1 MSWHLVSFFG
11 QGVLYAAA
19 FLLAAPPVLA
29 GDVYHT
35 AKPPTAPSRP
45 APVPVVRAAPRPVA
59 LVVEVVAVLPTSPR
73 AAPEPVYVDLRGPDG
88 SVRRFLLEGARDA
101 IQSPQLVL
109 RPGDSLTLHWR
120 PAK

>member
-1 MSWHLVSFFG
+1 MSWHRVSFPG
-11 QGVLYAAA
+11 QGVLFAAA
-19 FLLAAPPVLA
+19 FLLPAPPVLA
-29 GDVYHT
+29 GDVFHA

-59 LVVEVVAVLPTSPR
+59 LVVMLPTPAR
-73 AAPEPVYVDLRGPDG
+73 AAPETVYVDLRGPDG
-88 SVRRFLLEGARDA
+88 SVRRFPLEGARNV
-101 IQSPQLVL
+101 IQPPQLAL

>member
-1 MSWHLVSFFG
+1 MSWRRVCSLE
-11 QGVLYAAA
+11 QGVLFAAG
-19 FLLAAPPVLA
+19 FLLLAPPVLA
-29 GDVYHT
+29 GEVVRA
-35 AKPPTAPSRP
+35 AKRPTAPSRP

-59 LVVEVVAVLPTSPR
+59 LVVVLSTSAR
-73 AAPEPVYVDLRGPDG
+73 AAPETVYVDLRGPDG
-88 SVRRFLLEGARDA
+88 SVRRFPLEGARDV

>member
-1 MSWHLVSFFG
+1 MSWRRVSFPW
-11 QGVLYAAA
+11 QGVLIAAA
-19 FLLAAPPVLA
+19 FLLPAPPVLA
-29 GDVYHT
+29 GDVFHA
-35 AKPPTAPSRP
+35 AKRPAAPPRP

-59 LVVEVVAVLPTSPR
+59 LVVVLSTSAR
-73 AAPEPVYVDLRGPDG
+73 AAPETVYVDLRGPDG
-88 SVRRFLLEGARDA
+88 SVRRFPLGGARDV